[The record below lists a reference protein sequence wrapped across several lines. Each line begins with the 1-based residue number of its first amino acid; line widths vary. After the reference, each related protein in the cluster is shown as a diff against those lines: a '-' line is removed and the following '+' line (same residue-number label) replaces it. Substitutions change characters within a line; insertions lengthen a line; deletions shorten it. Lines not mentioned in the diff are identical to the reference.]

1 MTLRLYHVALFIA
14 AAGLWGQGCA
24 HAGDAPCTLAA
35 IPVTATPDTGALAA
49 AEGRVET
56 SCRLLPSGVLVERIP
71 AGFRSGEPQARHRAA
86 ASLLRGAKLFREGE
100 LDEGTKLLA
109 AAWARYRGAPYL
121 LPVEPE
127 ERSRVYR
134 GLLAGLRIRWQ
145 EDPESARPL
154 CDWLAL
160 HMPDQV
166 PSVTQLP
173 PALAAMASEAVI
185 LASRRTAEVT
195 VGRPP
200 GCETEP
206 ELLIDGLAVG
216 RLPISGQPVVQGE
229 HVLWARCGDRDSWVR
244 KVDLA
249 EDTRLATPQV
259 ELESAVALTP
269 PVIAVLA
276 AADDE
281 LLARLGPRF
290 RTWLG
295 VSGVVFV
302 PVDEGDPRPAILSS
316 PTRALPLF
324 PSSEEPLVEKYLIDP
339 GDLDPGFSWWTAGKW
354 ASFSLSAAL
363 LACGVASNVFYNQ
376 ETDRTGTGLED
387 RRTEADKWRTA
398 SLACYISATAA
409 FATGATFIAIDW
421 FADDR
426 QSTPPSL
433 FR

>member
-166 PSVTQLP
+166 PSVNQLP

-195 VGRPP
+195 VGLPP
-200 GCETEP
+200 ACETEP

-216 RLPISGQPVVQGE
+216 RLPISGLPVVQGD

-244 KVDLA
+244 SVNLA

-259 ELESAVALTP
+259 ELESAVALAP
-269 PVIAVLA
+269 PVIVVLA
-276 AADDE
+276 SADDE

-302 PVDEGDPRPAILSS
+302 PVDEGDQRPAVLTSA
-316 PTRALPLF
+316 TRSAPLI
-324 PSSEEPLVEKYLIDP
+324 PSAEGPAVGRYLVGAADLEPE
-339 GDLDPGFSWWTAGKW
+339 FSWWTAGKW

-363 LACGVASNVFYNQ
+363 LACGVTANVLHN
-376 ETDRTGTGLED
+376 EEADRTGTGLED
-387 RRTEADKWRTA
+387 RRGEADRWRTA
-398 SLACYISATAA
+398 SLACYISAGAA
-409 FATGATFIAIDW
+409 FATGATFVAIDW
-421 FADDR
+421 FADEER
-426 QSTPPSL
+426 TTPPSL
-433 FR
+433 FQ